1 MKITSYSSHTIFL
14 FILYSYI
21 LMAKRSALDLF
32 EYYYQALIFS
42 LPMKDDSFVEDL
54 TKYDLLTGGFKAK
67 LEALSINRER
77 SSYFLDNIIKA
88 GLAVGDKTCFVNLL
102 TVMDNCKYDNVKDLA
117 KQIESE
123 YDADAKCKLHVI
135 F

>member
-1 MKITSYSSHTIFL
+1 
-14 FILYSYI
+14 
-21 LMAKRSALDLF
+21 MAKRSALDLF

-54 TKYDLLTGGFKAK
+54 TKYDLLTGGFRAK